1 MNSPR
6 TTADLTEIRLNDAG
20 AGARWDELVG
30 RCPQSDVYH
39 RAAYILATADVEHSQ
54 PLGLIVSFNRQQ
66 YLLPMLVRPIPG
78 PDGQTW
84 FDASTPYGYGGV
96 ICLDCGPTSTIATD
110 LFHCLREW
118 CATRNLVSCV
128 LRSHPLLAQDWLFA
142 QGTDVDS
149 VSVTRRGQTTAMP
162 LQHWDE
168 TRQCPA
174 EMSKG
179 RRSDLALARRHLRV
193 AWNTVSDQ
201 TNALEQFRIFRALY
215 ESTMRR
221 VDATEFFHFPWSYYE
236 RLSTLGPDVGV
247 AIAWYGDRAV
257 GGAVFMAGPTY
268 AHYHLSASDET
279 GYKYKAST
287 LLVVEGANWARQR
300 ACRSLHLGGGML
312 VNDSLMAFKQSFGGE
327 PHQFGHVMLIADR
340 GRYDSMCSLAAP
352 PWPYDQKMTSQI
364 THAEANAPLRVI
376 LMGKDKPVVRKGFDY
391 LLSHGYSV
399 VAVVGPEN
407 GPATGG
413 RLVDVAARRGI
424 PTTTDKKLYDVLEG
438 RAAPETL
445 SFSLDNIDLVVSL
458 LFWKRIRKP
467 LIQLPRIGCINF
479 HPAPLPEFRGI
490 GGYNVAILENLN
502 YWGAAVHFV
511 DEAFDTGELI
521 DVRLFDIDA
530 SRETAFSLEQKT
542 QHLLFEMF
550 RDTMENVKRD
560 LKFTGKP
567 QGEGRYF
574 SKDDFEQLR
583 RIQPDDSPE
592 TIARKVRAFWYPP
605 NGGAS
610 ILINGTEY
618 TVIDQEILARIV
630 KRSD

>member
-1 MNSPR
+1 
-6 TTADLTEIRLNDAG
+6 
-20 AGARWDELVG
+20 
-30 RCPQSDVYH
+30 
-39 RAAYILATADVEHSQ
+39 
-54 PLGLIVSFNRQQ
+54 
-66 YLLPMLVRPIPG
+66 
-78 PDGQTW
+78 
-84 FDASTPYGYGGV
+84 
-96 ICLDCGPTSTIATD
+96 
-110 LFHCLREW
+110 
-118 CATRNLVSCV
+118 
-128 LRSHPLLAQDWLFA
+128 
-142 QGTDVDS
+142 
-149 VSVTRRGQTTAMP
+149 
-162 LQHWDE
+162 
-168 TRQCPA
+168 
-174 EMSKG
+174 
-179 RRSDLALARRHLRV
+179 
-193 AWNTVSDQ
+193 
-201 TNALEQFRIFRALY
+201 
-215 ESTMRR
+215 
-221 VDATEFFHFPWSYYE
+221 
-236 RLSTLGPDVGV
+236 
-247 AIAWYGDRAV
+247 
-257 GGAVFMAGPTY
+257 
-268 AHYHLSASDET
+268 
-279 GYKYKAST
+279 
-287 LLVVEGANWARQR
+287 
-300 ACRSLHLGGGML
+300 
-312 VNDSLMAFKQSFGGE
+312 
-327 PHQFGHVMLIADR
+327 
-340 GRYDSMCSLAAP
+340 
-352 PWPYDQKMTSQI
+352 
-364 THAEANAPLRVI
+364 
-376 LMGKDKPVVRKGFDY
+376 
-391 LLSHGYSV
+391 
-399 VAVVGPEN
+399 
-407 GPATGG
+407 
-413 RLVDVAARRGI
+413 
-424 PTTTDKKLYDVLEG
+424 LYDVLEG